1 MLRRI
6 FLSTTTATTLA
17 LTPIAN
23 AEVPVVEQGARV
35 VVVDKGICSI
45 GFNDPNQRISYTAGH
60 CGEHG
65 SRAAVGQANG
75 TFYPSTE
82 FGRSATGNDWG
93 IIRWDDGVQLGAN
106 TITTDAVVDLEDLHP
121 NDEICLLSRGQQQC
135 GAYTGRVGN
144 NVYWDAGAGVKGD
157 SGAPVWAPGRG
168 MVAVYSGVSTVSNR
182 KSESASLNRASK
194 PLNGPGVTEAQ
205 EIELISATKPIGTPV
220 THDAETPE
228 SPATNVAHSGSSASP
243 EAIATIVVA
252 VAVVLGFLVPFIGP
266 VLEQFAVSVGLR

>member
-6 FLSTTTATTLA
+6 CLSTTTATALA

-23 AEVPVVEQGARV
+23 AAVPVVEQGARV
-35 VVVDKGICSI
+35 VVVDKGMCTI
-45 GFNDPNQRISYTAGH
+45 GFNDPDQRISYTAGH

-65 SRAAVGQANG
+65 SRAAVGQASG
-75 TFYPSTE
+75 TFYPSTA

-106 TITTDAVVDLEDLHP
+106 TVTTDAVVDLEDLHP
-121 NDEICLLSRGQQQC
+121 NDEVCLLNAGEKRC
-135 GAYTGRVGN
+135 GTFVDRLGN
-144 NVYWDAGAGVKGD
+144 NVYFDSELGVKGD

-168 MVAVYSGVSTVSNR
+168 LVAVYSGVSTVSNG
-182 KSESASLNRASK
+182 KGESSSLNRASK
-194 PLNGPGVTEAQ
+194 PVNGPGVTEAQ

-228 SPATNVAHSGSSASP
+228 SPATDVAHSGSSASP